1 MRRLL
6 IGLALALIALP
17 AWAQTRNANMKRCL
31 SEDDPDITI
40 AGCNALIQ
48 SGHETA
54 ADLAIAYNK
63 RGIAYVLKAVPQGPY
78 DQAIADSTKALALR
92 RDYADAYDTRAIAYH
107 WKGED
112 AKGLPDSEKAVALAP
127 KNAQFLATRARIYE
141 KLGQRDKAVAD
152 YRAILKLAPGSPSAE
167 DAPARLKELGASP

>member
-17 AWAQTRNANMKRCL
+17 AWAHTRNANMKRCL
-31 SEDDPDITI
+31 SEDDPDVTI

-54 ADLAIAYNK
+54 ADLAIVYNK

-78 DQAIADSTKALALR
+78 DQAIAD
-92 RDYADAYDTRAIAYH
+92 
-107 WKGED
+107 
-112 AKGLPDSEKAVALAP
+112 LPKRSRLDPITPMPTTLAP
-127 KNAQFLATRARIYE
+127 SPITGRARTSKACPIPRRSWRWHRRTLNSSRHGRGFTRSSVNATR
-141 KLGQRDKAVAD
+141 
-152 YRAILKLAPGSPSAE
+152 PSPTIVQY
-167 DAPARLKELGASP
+167 